1 MKGHCFILEPDH
13 EGQGVNRYTLAA
25 VLFLGLL
32 PFPAPAASAPIE
44 VRIGVQLDQV
54 TNVDQKAEN
63 YSIVG
68 TLLMSWEDE
77 AYAFDPAECDCD
89 EKLFST
95 SQFEEYTRKKRLTW
109 PRFLFYNQQ
118 GNRWIQEDVFVVKP
132 DGQALYV
139 ERSTLT
145 LQAPDFNFVKYPFDT
160 QKFDVHVVSLH
171 KEKEYVFVADP
182 EHSRLG
188 TQLGEEEW
196 RVGAHRTY
204 IDSVELGPTG
214 QHSRFT
220 FTFPAQRHLDYY
232 VFRIFLPLF
241 LIVIVAYATFY
252 MKDYTKRIDY
262 SAANLMT
269 FVMFNFTVGAELPRL
284 GYMTFTDS
292 ILVLAFVI
300 TAVTVIANVIMKRLS
315 VTGQEDVVRKWDG
328 TILWGYPVLYVLG
341 FGSSWLKFFG

>member
-1 MKGHCFILEPDH
+1 MSRK
-13 EGQGVNRYTLAA
+13 TLVAA
-25 VLFLGLL
+25 IFLGLGL
-32 PFPAPAASAPIE
+32 SPALAASEPVE
-44 VRIGVQLDQV
+44 VRVGVQLDQV
-54 TNVDQKAEN
+54 TDVDQKAEN

-68 TLLMSWEDE
+68 TLLMSWKDE
-77 AYAFDPAECDCD
+77 AYSFDPAECECD

-95 SQFEEYTRKKRLTW
+95 NQFEEYTRKKGLAW

-118 GNRWIQEDVFVVKP
+118 GNRWIQEDVFVVGP

-139 ERSTLT
+139 ERFTLT
-145 LQAPDFNFVKYPFDT
+145 LQAPDFNFVMYPFDT

-171 KEKEYVFVADP
+171 RDFEYVFVEEPDY
-182 EHSRLG
+182 SRLG

-196 RVGAHRTY
+196 QVGAHRTY
-204 IDSVELGPTG
+204 VDTVKLGPRG
-214 QHSRFT
+214 EHSRFT
-220 FTFPAQRHLDYY
+220 FTFPARRHLDYY
-232 VFRIFLPLF
+232 MFRIFLPLF

-252 MKDYTKRIDY
+252 MKDYAKRVDY

-292 ILVLAFVI
+292 MLVIAFVI

-315 VTGQEDVVRKWDG
+315 VSGKETVARRWDG
-328 TILWGYPVLYVLG
+328 TVLWGYPVLYALG
-341 FGSSWLKFFG
+341 LGWSYMHFFG

>member
-1 MKGHCFILEPDH
+1 MA
-13 EGQGVNRYTLAA
+13 LAA
-25 VLFLGLL
+25 DE
-32 PFPAPAASAPIE
+32 PIE
-44 VRIGVQLDQV
+44 VRVGFHLDQV

-63 YSIVG
+63 FSIVG
-68 TLLMSWEDE
+68 TLLMSWKDE
-77 AYAFDPAECDCD
+77 AFAFDPAECDCD

-95 SQFEEYTRKKRLTW
+95 GQFEDYTSKNRLTW
-109 PRFLFYNQQ
+109 PRFLFHNQQ

-132 DGQALYV
+132 DGQMAYV
-139 ERSTLT
+139 ERCTMT
-145 LQAPDFNFVKYPFDT
+145 LQAPDFDFVMYPFDT
-160 QKFDVHVVSLH
+160 QKFDVHLVSLL
-171 KEKEYVFVADP
+171 KDNYYVFAADP
-182 EHSRLG
+182 EFSRLG

-196 RVGAHRTY
+196 QVGAQRTY
-204 IDSVELGPTG
+204 VDTVELGPAG

-220 FTFPAQRHLDYY
+220 FTFPARRHLDYY
-232 VFRIFLPLF
+232 MFRIFLPLF

-252 MKDYTKRIDY
+252 MKDYGKRVDY

-315 VTGQEDVVRKWDG
+315 VTGRETVARRWDG

-341 FGSSWLKFFG
+341 LGWSYMHFFA